1 MSGPIYSDDGH
12 WMWNG
17 TEWIPAT
24 QPQNVVPTEQI
35 DQTAIANAAT
45 QVGVPAQQVAAVAPH
60 FDLNQDGQIDQNEMM
75 QAAQSVSN
83 PVNVPTPNQASMG
96 MPAHGGAVPHIGGGG
111 IPTQGFVATPKKV
124 FDWKDKKVLLI
135 GGIITVTVAIGVLV
149 FFLLS
154 GNPIVGTWVNNY
166 GSPDEATTT
175 YNKDGTFQSED
186 TTGALTWETDG
197 DKLIQIVTS
206 TLQDGNKT
214 TITQT
219 AQYELTND
227 NNVLWINIISMVDQD
242 GNNMMIFVNPMTGD
256 ETELEFPCVAA
267 LRDSAQSLLDEQADW
282 LNLGEPVPSY
292 QSSKPSWCTP

>member
-24 QPQNVVPTEQI
+24 QPQNVVPTQQI
-35 DQTAIANAAT
+35 DQTVVANAAT

-60 FDLNQDGQIDQNEMM
+60 FDLNQDGQIDQNEMV

-83 PVNVPTPNQASMG
+83 PVNVPAPNQVSMG
-96 MPAHGGAVPHIGGGG
+96 IPAQDGAVPNMEEGM
-111 IPTQGFVATPKKV
+111 PTQGFAVTPKKV
-124 FDWKDKKVLLI
+124 FDWRDKKVLLI
-135 GGIITVTVAIGVLV
+135 GGIVTVTVAIGVLV

-154 GNPIVGTWVNNY
+154 GNPVVGTWINEY
-166 GSPDEATTT
+166 GSPNEANTT

-186 TTGALTWETDG
+186 TTGAITWETDG

-206 TLQDGNKT
+206 SLPNGTEIT
-214 TITQT
+214 VTQT

-227 NNVLWINIISMVDQD
+227 NNVLWINIISIVDQD
-242 GNNMMIFVNPMTGD
+242 GNNMMVVIDPFTGN
-256 ETELEFPCVAA
+256 ETELEFPCFTL
-267 LRDSAQSLLDEQADW
+267 LRDSAQDLLNEYADW
-282 LNLGEPVPSY
+282 TNLGEPVPSY
-292 QSSKPSWCTP
+292 QSSKPSWC

>member
-1 MSGPIYSDDGH
+1 
-12 WMWNG
+12 MWNG

-35 DQTAIANAAT
+35 DQTAIENAAT

-83 PVNVPTPNQASMG
+83 PVNIPTPTQASMG
-96 MPAHGGAVPHIGGGG
+96 IPAQGGAPNMGDVG
-111 IPTQGFVATPKKV
+111 IPTQGFAATPKKV

-135 GGIITVTVAIGVLV
+135 GGIVTVTVAIGVLV

-154 GNPIVGTWVNNY
+154 GNPVAGTWVNNY

-175 YNKDGTFQSED
+175 YNKDGTIQSED

-197 DKLIQIVTS
+197 DKLIQIATS
-206 TLQDGNKT
+206 TLQDGEKT
-214 TITQT
+214 TVTQT

-227 NNVLWINIISMVDQD
+227 NNVLWINLISMVDQD
-242 GNNMMIFVNPMTGD
+242 GNNMMIWVNPSTGN
-256 ETELEFPCVAA
+256 ETELEFPCFAL
-267 LRDSAQSLLDEQADW
+267 LRDSAQGLLDEQADW
-282 LNLGEPVPSY
+282 VNLGEPVPSY
-292 QSSKPSWCTP
+292 QSSKPSWCT

>member
-24 QPQNVVPTEQI
+24 QAQNAVPTQQI
-35 DQTAIANAAT
+35 DQTAVANAAT
-45 QVGVPAQQVAAVAPH
+45 QAGVPAQQVAAVAPH
-60 FDLNQDGQIDQNEMM
+60 FDLNQDGQIDQNELM
-75 QAAQSVSN
+75 QAAQSVAN
-83 PVNVPTPNQASMG
+83 PVNMAAPLPGG
-96 MPAHGGAVPHIGGGG
+96 MAAP
-111 IPTQGFVATPKKV
+111 IPGVFAATPKKA
-124 FDWKDKKVLLI
+124 FNWKDKKVLLI
-135 GGIITVTVAIGVLV
+135 GGIVTITVAIGVLV

-166 GSPDEATTT
+166 SSPNEATTT
-175 YNKDGTFQSED
+175 YNKDGTFQSTD

-206 TLQDGNKT
+206 TSDNGTKI

-219 AQYELTND
+219 AKYELTND
-227 NNVLWINIISMVDQD
+227 NNVLWLNITSIVDQD
-242 GNNMMIFVNPMTGD
+242 GNNMMIWINPLTGN
-256 ETELEFPCVAA
+256 ETELEFSCITLV
-267 LRDSAQSLLDEQADW
+267 RDSAQDLLNEQADW

-292 QSSKPSWCTP
+292 QSSKPSWC

>member
-24 QPQNVVPTEQI
+24 QAQNAVPTQQI
-35 DQTAIANAAT
+35 DQTAVANAAT
-45 QVGVPAQQVAAVAPH
+45 QAGVPAQQVAAVAPH

-75 QAAQSVSN
+75 QAAQSVAN
-83 PVNVPTPNQASMG
+83 PVNMAAPLPGG
-96 MPAHGGAVPHIGGGG
+96 MAAP
-111 IPTQGFVATPKKV
+111 IPGVFAATPKKA
-124 FDWKDKKVLLI
+124 FNWKDKKVLLI
-135 GGIITVTVAIGVLV
+135 GGIVTITVAIGVLV

-166 GSPDEATTT
+166 SSPNEATTT
-175 YNKDGTFQSED
+175 YNKDGTFQSTD

-206 TLQDGNKT
+206 TSDNGTKI

-219 AQYELTND
+219 AKYELTND
-227 NNVLWINIISMVDQD
+227 NNVLWLNITSIVDQD
-242 GNNMMIFVNPMTGD
+242 GNNMMIWINPLTGN
-256 ETELEFPCVAA
+256 ETELEFSCITLV
-267 LRDSAQSLLDEQADW
+267 RNSAQDLLNEQADW

-292 QSSKPSWCTP
+292 QSSKPSWC